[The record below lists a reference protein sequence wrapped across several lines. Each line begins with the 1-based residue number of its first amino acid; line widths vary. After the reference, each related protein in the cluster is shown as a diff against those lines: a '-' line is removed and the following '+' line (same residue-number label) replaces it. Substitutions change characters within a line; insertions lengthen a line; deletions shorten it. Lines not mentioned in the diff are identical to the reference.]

1 MGPGLIIFLAII
13 GTAALIYLIVR
24 YNASLDEGKEA
35 TPVQANRTPSQNR
48 FYTQVPF
55 FSGLLSRLSFLDNCE
70 KHRLVDFMI
79 YAFYK
84 AALCFAT
91 SLDEDD
97 NISEENKQRIVEQY
111 NFARYASLGTY
122 LGEKTGLSTDTLGDV
137 LENRSKIYDEIFFS
151 ENPFPFPWTMSNIS
165 QALYWFLDNGW
176 VKRSDGT
183 FSDTPNFNFELS
195 MLLQVDTDKVSN
207 YSKTRDSIDGILFD
221 YCEHEIPGFIEYL
234 KKI

>member
-1 MGPGLIIFLAII
+1 MNKSYKYGESNNFCSREC
-13 GTAALIYLIVR
+13 YCEYRSR
-24 YNASLDEGKEA
+24 YYVG
-35 TPVQANRTPSQNR
+35 
-48 FYTQVPF
+48 
-55 FSGLLSRLSFLDNCE
+55 E
-70 KHRLVDFMI
+70 KHPMFGRPV
-79 YAFYK
+79 
-84 AALCFAT
+84 
-91 SLDEDD
+91 
-97 NISEENKQRIVEQY
+97 SEENKQRIVEQY

-122 LGEKTGLSTDTLGDV
+122 LSEKTGLSVDTLGDV

-176 VKRSDGT
+176 MKRSDGT

-207 YSKTRDSIDGILFD
+207 YSKTRDNIDGILFD
-221 YCEHEIPGFIEYL
+221 YCEREIPGFIEYL